1 MNVLVDTC
9 IWSLAL
15 RRITPQ
21 NVPQILELKELI
33 NEQRVVMIGA
43 IRQEILSGIREQ
55 AQFNLLRDKIRAFPD
70 IALHQEDYETAAAF
84 FNDCRRAGVQ
94 GSATDFLLCAV
105 SARHS
110 LPIFTIDN
118 DFSAYQRHLAI
129 RLYQGDGRGRG

>member
-15 RRITPQ
+15 RRSTPQ
-21 NVPQILELKELI
+21 NVPHITELKELI

-55 AQFNLLRDKIRAFPD
+55 VQFDLLRDKMRSFPD
-70 IALHQEDYETAAAF
+70 FPLLQEDYETAAAF
-84 FNDCRRAGVQ
+84 FNDCRRAGIQ
-94 GSATDFLLCAV
+94 GSPTDFLICAV

-110 LPIFTIDN
+110 LPIFTTDN

-129 RLYQGDGRGRG
+129 SLYQQ

>member
-15 RRITPQ
+15 RRSTPQ

-43 IRQEILSGIREQ
+43 IRQEILSGLREQ

-70 IALHQEDYETAAAF
+70 FPLHQEDYETAAAF
-84 FNDCRRAGVQ
+84 FNDCRRVGIQ
-94 GSATDFLLCAV
+94 GSTTDFLLCAV

-129 RLYQGDGRGRG
+129 SLYQSDVRGRG

>member
-15 RRITPQ
+15 RRSTPQ
-21 NVPQILELKELI
+21 SVSQILELKELI

-55 AQFNLLRDKIRAFPD
+55 VQFDLLRDKIRSFPD
-70 IALHQEDYETAAAF
+70 FPLLQEDYETAASF
-84 FNDCRRAGVQ
+84 FNDCRRAGIQ
-94 GSATDFLLCAV
+94 GSPTDFLICAV

-110 LPIFTIDN
+110 LPIFTTDK

-129 RLYQGDGRGRG
+129 SLYQGDLRGGG

>member
-15 RRITPQ
+15 RRLTPQ
-21 NVPQILELKELI
+21 DVPQIQVLKELI
-33 NEQRVVMIGA
+33 SEQRVVMIGA

-55 AQFNLLRDKIRAFPD
+55 SQFDLLRDKMRSFPD
-70 IALHQEDYETAAAF
+70 FPLLQEDYETAAAF
-84 FNDCRRAGVQ
+84 FNDCRRVGIQ
-94 GSATDFLLCAV
+94 GSTTDFLICAV

-129 RLYQGDGRGRG
+129 TLYQGDLRG